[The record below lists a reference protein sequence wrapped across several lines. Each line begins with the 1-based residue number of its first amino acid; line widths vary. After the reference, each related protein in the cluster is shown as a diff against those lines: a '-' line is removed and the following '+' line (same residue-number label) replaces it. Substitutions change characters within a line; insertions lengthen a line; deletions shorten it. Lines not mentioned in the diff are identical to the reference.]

1 MSNRTMYGVMHLAWV
16 DQGDGRYQ
24 AQMTV
29 YVKPRGPLG
38 KAYMAFI
45 KPFRY
50 AIIYPALMR
59 YLGRAWAASSRSE

>member
-1 MSNRTMYGVMHLAWV
+1 
-16 DQGDGRYQ
+16 
-24 AQMTV
+24 MTV
-29 YVKPRGPLG
+29 YVKPRGAVG

-59 YLGRAWAASSRSE
+59 YLERTWAVSRVADRSRGA